1 MCHWLPWST
10 KEFSQQKKLKFQ
22 LSSRDSMAAKYT
34 VRQAVELLFDDEFG
48 LSDGDISEEEGE
60 EVYSYRGGESLSKEA
75 VEDLGREVDTGGDG
89 FSASSQEESED
100 DSEVEQVDAP
110 PRGKFRIYSIY

>member
-1 MCHWLPWST
+1 MNVLAVGKIPSSCVIGCHGVRKSLVS
-10 KEFSQQKKLKFQ
+10 KKNLKFQ

-48 LSDGDISEEEGE
+48 LSDGDTSKEEGE

-75 VEDLGREVDTGGDG
+75 VENLGREVDTVTGGDS
-89 FSASSQEESED
+89 FSASSQEESE
-100 DSEVEQVDAP
+100 
-110 PRGKFRIYSIY
+110 K

>member
-1 MCHWLPWST
+1 MRHWLPWST

-22 LSSRDSMAAKYT
+22 LSSRDSMYT

-48 LSDGDISEEEGE
+48 FSDGDISEEESE

-75 VEDLGREVDTGGDG
+75 VEDLGRDVDTVTGGDS
-89 FSASSQEESED
+89 FSASSQEESE
-100 DSEVEQVDAP
+100 
-110 PRGKFRIYSIY
+110 K

>member
-1 MCHWLPWST
+1 M
-10 KEFSQQKKLKFQ
+10 EFSQQKKLKFQ

-60 EVYSYRGGESLSKEA
+60 EVYSYRGGESLSKEV
-75 VEDLGREVDTGGDG
+75 VEDLGREVDIVTGGDS
-89 FSASSQEESED
+89 FSASSQEESE
-100 DSEVEQVDAP
+100 
-110 PRGKFRIYSIY
+110 K

>member
-1 MCHWLPWST
+1 MGCPNERSSSGENPQLVRHWLPWST

-22 LSSRDSMAAKYT
+22 LSSRDSMAA

-60 EVYSYRGGESLSKEA
+60 EVYSY
-75 VEDLGREVDTGGDG
+75 
-89 FSASSQEESED
+89 
-100 DSEVEQVDAP
+100 
-110 PRGKFRIYSIY
+110 

>member
-1 MCHWLPWST
+1 MRHWLPWST

-34 VRQAVELLFDDEFG
+34 VRQAVELLFDDE
-48 LSDGDISEEEGE
+48 EGE

-75 VEDLGREVDTGGDG
+75 VEDLGREVDTVTGGDS
-89 FSASSQEESED
+89 FSASSQEESEN
-100 DSEVEQVDAP
+100 
-110 PRGKFRIYSIY
+110 

>member
-1 MCHWLPWST
+1 M

-22 LSSRDSMAAKYT
+22 LSSRNSMAAKYT

-60 EVYSYRGGESLSKEA
+60 EVYSYRRRESLSKEA
-75 VEDLGREVDTGGDG
+75 VEDLGREVDTGGDS
-89 FSASSQEESED
+89 FSASPKRNLRMT
-100 DSEVEQVDAP
+100 V
-110 PRGKFRIYSIY
+110 K

>member
-1 MCHWLPWST
+1 MRHWLPWST
-10 KEFSQQKKLKFQ
+10 KEFSQQNNLKFQ

-60 EVYSYRGGESLSKEA
+60 EVYSYRGGESLAKKRLKTWE
-75 VEDLGREVDTGGDG
+75 ERWTLEVTV
-89 FSASSQEESED
+89 FCFL
-100 DSEVEQVDAP
+100 
-110 PRGKFRIYSIY
+110 PRGI

>member
-1 MCHWLPWST
+1 MRHWLPWST

-48 LSDGDISEEEGE
+48 LSDGDILAKKKARKCIAIEGE
-60 EVYSYRGGESLSKEA
+60 NL
-75 VEDLGREVDTGGDG
+75 
-89 FSASSQEESED
+89 
-100 DSEVEQVDAP
+100 
-110 PRGKFRIYSIY
+110 